1 MFTDCDYNFAKE
13 LQMPSPEQLAKE
25 LPVLPTQ
32 RAAILQARQSI
43 ADILSGKD
51 RRLLLVVGPCSV
63 HHPEPVLKYAEE
75 LNELRLKYAKQLFIV
90 MRCYVEKSR
99 TGNTWPG
106 FALDPDLNGS
116 FDCIR
121 GIYESRKLMC
131 KIAELGLPLGMEFV
145 FPNISRYFIGLLSW
159 GCVGAR
165 SVEAPDLRF
174 FASGLNMPVGVKNSM
189 TGDVEVALRAMQ
201 VMEKPQFAF
210 LGKEA
215 GITTGNANAHLVLR
229 GSSVAGHSPS
239 AEKIKSFADLQEN
252 IGLHN
257 GIVVD
262 CSHGNALAADGQCKA
277 LRAIIKMYPHIK
289 DFVSGIMLESFLESG
304 RFVPDSD
311 NIRRGCSIT
320 DSCLG
325 LEETKV
331 LLAEICECL

>member
-1 MFTDCDYNFAKE
+1 MFTDCDYNFAKKI
-13 LQMPSPEQLAKE
+13 QMPMPEQLAE
-25 LPVLPTQ
+25 ECPVSTSQ

-43 ADILSGKD
+43 ADILAGRD

-63 HHPEPVLKYAEE
+63 HHPEPALKYAEE

-106 FALDPDLNGS
+106 FALDPDLDAS
-116 FDCIR
+116 FDCIK
-121 GIYESRKLMC
+121 GVYESRKLMC
-131 KIAELGLPLGMEFV
+131 AIAELGLPMGMEYV
-145 FPNISRYFIGLLSW
+145 FPNISRYFIDLISW

-174 FASGLNMPVGVKNSM
+174 FASGVNMPVGVKNSM
-189 TGDVEVALRAMQ
+189 TGDVAVALRAMQ
-201 VMEKPQFAF
+201 VIEKPQFAF
-210 LGKEA
+210 LGNEA

-229 GSSVAGHSPS
+229 GSSEAGHCLSS
-239 AEKIKSFADLQEN
+239 DEIRAFATLQAKM
-252 IGLHN
+252 GLHN
-257 GIVVD
+257 GIMVD
-262 CSHGNALAADGQCKA
+262 CSHGNALAAEGQGKA
-277 LRAIIKMYPHIK
+277 LRAIIKIFPHVKECI
-289 DFVSGIMLESFLESG
+289 SGIMLESFLESG
-304 RFVPDSD
+304 KTVPTGE

-331 LLAEICECL
+331 LIEEICEYL